1 MFDKERID
9 ELVEF
14 FKGDKFATGAN
25 CEIVEVDEGYCKAK
39 MVAPDTHRNGYGG
52 VMGGAIF
59 TLADFA
65 FAVACNAGGVKTVGT
80 NSSISFVGNTKSEL
94 LYATATC
101 LKDGKSTCTYMV
113 EVLDDAGRKI
123 AYSQMTGFHLV

>member
-1 MFDKERID
+1 MFDKEKID

-14 FKGDKFATGAN
+14 FKGDKFATNAG
-25 CEIVEVDEGYCKAK
+25 CEILEVDEGYCKAK
-39 MVAPDTHRNGYGG
+39 MTATDGHRNGYGG
-52 VMGGAIF
+52 IMGGAIF

-65 FAVACNAGGVKTVGT
+65 FAVACNAAGVKTLGLGS
-80 NSSISFVGNTKSEL
+80 NISFVGNTKKDV

-113 EVLDDAGRKI
+113 EVLDDEGRKI
-123 AYSQMTGFHLV
+123 AYSQMTGFHLS